1 MTKAELIKRIDN
13 IPVTEHYT
21 DRAGNEIG
29 YALTHWID
37 VKGIVLKIL
46 EEYAEKEEKASE

>member
-46 EEYAEKEEKASE
+46 EEYAEKEDENE